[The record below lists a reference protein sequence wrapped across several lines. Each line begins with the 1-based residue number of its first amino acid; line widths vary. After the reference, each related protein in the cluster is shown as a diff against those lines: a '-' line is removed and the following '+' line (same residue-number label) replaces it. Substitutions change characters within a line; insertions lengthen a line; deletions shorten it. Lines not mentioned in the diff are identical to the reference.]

1 MEKTLLATLREK
13 YGDEYNI
20 MPVEQFHQYKI
31 EMYETEDGNSIYKL
45 KIKFCNEVVLHETW
59 HTNADTILYR
69 LLNL

>member
-1 MEKTLLATLREK
+1 MEKTLLGTLREK

-20 MPVEQFHQYKI
+20 MPVEKFSQYNI
-31 EMYETEDGNSIYKL
+31 AMYETEDGNSIYKL
-45 KIKFCNEVVLHETW
+45 RIKFRNEDVVHETW